1 MKTYSKPSKSNSS
14 AEAEKLVK
22 DLVSRILRFEEETDT
37 ILCKYRQPTVV
48 VEDAHRLVENMLS
61 KFHLVVREI
70 NERHEGRPTLEI
82 TDEYDVQDL
91 LHGLLRL
98 YFEDVRPEQWTPEYA
113 GSSAKIDF
121 LLKKEQIAIEVKM
134 ARKGLSKKA
143 IGDQLI
149 IDIAHYQKHPDCKT
163 LYCFIYDPEEI
174 ISNPIGLERDLS
186 GKHDELIT
194 KVFVVPKRA

>member
-1 MKTYSKPSKSNSS
+1 MKTSSKPLKSNSS
-14 AEAEKLVK
+14 RDAEELVK
-22 DLVSRILRFEEETDT
+22 DLVSRILKVEDETES
-37 ILCKYRQPTVV
+37 ILSKYRQPVV
-48 VEDAHRLVENMLS
+48 VAEDVHRLIENILS
-61 KFHLVVREI
+61 RFHLVAREI

-91 LHGLLRL
+91 LDGLLRL
-98 YFEDVRPEQWTPEYA
+98 YFEDIRPEQWTPEYA

-174 ISNPIGLERDLS
+174 ISNPASLERDLS